1 MSDTRCTFL
10 VDTGADIS
18 IIKANI
24 VKPTQIYYPDEKCFI
39 SGIGHNGISSLGST
53 YANII
58 VDGTSV
64 NQKFQIVENDFPI
77 PTDGIIGRDFL
88 SVNQCKIDYEPWLLS
103 FKVKQQEISI
113 PIEDNFQRKLFLPPR
128 HEVTRYIPGL
138 ELQEDMVVYSQEVE
152 PEFFVITQ

>member
-113 PIEDNFQRKLFLPPR
+113 PIEDNF
-128 HEVTRYIPGL
+128 
-138 ELQEDMVVYSQEVE
+138 
-152 PEFFVITQ
+152 